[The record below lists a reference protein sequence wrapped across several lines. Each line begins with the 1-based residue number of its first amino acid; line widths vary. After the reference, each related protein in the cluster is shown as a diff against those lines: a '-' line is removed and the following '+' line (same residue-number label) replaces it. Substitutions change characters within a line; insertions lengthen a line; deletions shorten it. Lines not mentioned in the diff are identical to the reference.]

1 MDLLNSVKKPSIKGG
16 FLAEKSGGFLLLLT
30 LQKIV
35 WTKIPQMPQKISAKF
50 VYRITK
56 VSKF

>member
-30 LQKIV
+30 LPKNILFYCPKLLHPGHGR
-35 WTKIPQMPQKISAKF
+35 WTS
-50 VYRITK
+50 
-56 VSKF
+56 VSNGNKK